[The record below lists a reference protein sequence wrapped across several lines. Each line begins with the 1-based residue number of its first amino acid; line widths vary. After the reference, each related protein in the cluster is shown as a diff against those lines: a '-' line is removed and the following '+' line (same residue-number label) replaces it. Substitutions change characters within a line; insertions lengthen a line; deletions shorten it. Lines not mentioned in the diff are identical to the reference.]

1 MSLSTCPIATID
13 APIERVWRLLVEPIR
28 YDEWWD
34 AQTVSIIPEG
44 PAQPGQQI
52 FAQTVALGTRWDV
65 HITVQAVMPEKQQIA
80 LRTRLPLGITVHNH
94 ATCASIDDQHTRVSF
109 G

>member
-1 MSLSTCPIATID
+1 MSLRTCPIATID
-13 APIERVWRLLVEPIR
+13 APIERVWPVLVEPVR

-34 AQTVSIIPEG
+34 AQTVSIIPKG

-52 FAQTVALGTRWDV
+52 IAQTVALGTRWDV
-65 HITVQAVMPEKQQIA
+65 HVTVQAVMPEKQQIA

-94 ATCASIDDQHTRVSF
+94 ATCTSIDDQHTRVSF

>member
-13 APIERVWRLLVEPIR
+13 APVERVWRLLFEPVR

-34 AQTVSIIPEG
+34 AHTVSIIPEG
-44 PAQPGQQI
+44 PAQAGQQI
-52 FAQTVALGTRWDV
+52 VAQTVGLGTRWDV
-65 HITVQAVMPEKQQIA
+65 HITVQDVMPEKRQMT
-80 LRTRLPLGITVHNH
+80 LRTRLPLGITLHNH
-94 ATCASIDDQHTRVSF
+94 FTCVPIDDQHTRVSF

>member
-13 APIERVWRLLVEPIR
+13 APIERVWRLLFEPVR

-65 HITVQAVMPEKQQIA
+65 HVTVQAVMPEKQQIT

-94 ATCASIDDQHTRVSF
+94 ASCVSIDDQHTRVSF

>member
-1 MSLSTCPIATID
+1 MSISTCPMATID
-13 APIERVWRLLVEPIR
+13 APVERVWRLLVEPVR

-34 AQTVSIIPEG
+34 AQTVSIIPRG

-52 FAQTVALGTRWDV
+52 VARTVGLGARWNV
-65 HITVQAVMPEKQQIA
+65 HITVQAVMPEKQQIT
-80 LRTRLPLGITVHNH
+80 LRTRLPLGVTVQNHITCV
-94 ATCASIDDQHTRVSF
+94 SIDDDHTRVSF